1 MQEKT
6 KLWEKCFGTVPQ
18 AARSAGLSHQ
28 AESQC
33 VRQSHTR
40 VTRDTVCTRCTVWSR
55 VWSSHF
61 LYRYRGTYR
70 LICDCRC
77 RDVFDFLLSR
87 L

>member
-18 AARSAGLSHQ
+18 AARSAG
-28 AESQC
+28 
-33 VRQSHTR
+33 R